1 MASVFISSPAE
12 IVVVDSRTRSGT
24 ITLPNTN
31 FIPYRVLSFKDQYG
45 TFSNSSLTLSTQL
58 GESFDDG
65 TTSKTFSNAFSYL
78 NLYAVSSKWLVM
90 NATQTVQQTISSL
103 TVNQLTFG
111 TGAGWVQFGPVQASI
126 VSTIQEQTNAAY
138 INNLYIGTQST
149 LNTAQYWGLF
159 GNYNNT
165 VLAEISTG
173 TGFQEFLVFKGSSSS
188 DRVRVQ
194 TTGNFVVETGVSAR
208 LFNSNTTTTLSNAT
222 PAFIINTSSNVGI
235 QTATPGATLDVAGTA
250 RAITLSTQQLLV
262 SSLNGSLPLSL
273 ANLTSTTAGITT
285 GYQTAGFLSSLNLLS
300 TVGGL
305 GSIGYIS
312 SPSLTS
318 SFISTTNFIIQ
329 SFSSFSTA
337 FGPGG
342 GINTAQLTSTVGGL
356 GSIGYISSA
365 TLISTTA
372 GLERYVSSFID
383 PQELAS
389 SVLQFISS
397 TYFTTQLNS
406 TVTGLGSIG
415 YISSSQLTST
425 TAGITLAYQ
434 TAGFISSANLLNM
447 VSTPFLNTS
456 LTSTVTGLGSIGYIS
471 TASLTSSFISTTNFI
486 NQSFSSFSTAFGPGG
501 GITTAQLAS
510 TVTGLG
516 SIGYLS
522 SIPAILSTSAFYTSS
537 AVISTAT
544 IRIMSSLI
552 TNAST
557 VTANIMTTSTIATNG
572 LTMGTNPSWILTS
585 PIQTLAISTN
595 SLWADQSYVNT
606 ETVTTGT
613 ISTLTTNALTL
624 GTGATWIQT
633 APILTSVVS
642 TINLYA
648 NQPFFDTV
656 NIGSVST
663 MNSLEYYG
671 LFGNYN
677 NTVLAEISTG
687 GGNQELLIF
696 KGSSSSDR
704 VRVQTTGNFVIETGV
719 SARLFNSNTS
729 QTLANA
735 TPAFIVNSSS
745 NVGIQTASPGAT
757 LDVAGTARA
766 VTVSSQQLF
775 FSSLNGGQP
784 LSSANLISTTAGITT
799 AYQTAGFISS
809 ANLANMVSTSFL
821 DTSLAST
828 TTGITIAY
836 QTAGFL
842 SSANLLNLVSTTFLN
857 TSLASTTA
865 GITTA
870 YQTAGFIS
878 SANLANMV
886 STSFLN
892 TSLTSTV
899 TGLGS
904 SGYLSSIPTTLST
917 SSLFVSSIST
927 NFIQAVV
934 LSSLALYASSLVAPY
949 VFSPQFF
956 TF

>member
-250 RAITLSTQQLLV
+250 RAITLSTQQLLI

-318 SFISTTNFIIQ
+318 SFISTTNFINQ

-434 TAGFISSANLLNM
+434 TAGFISSANLVNM

-456 LTSTVTGLGSIGYIS
+456 LTSTVAGLGSIGYIS

-486 NQSFSSFSTAFGPGG
+486 NQSFSSFSTAFSP
-501 GITTAQLAS
+501 A
-510 TVTGLG
+510 
-516 SIGYLS
+516 LS
-522 SIPAILSTSAFYTSS
+522 S
-537 AVISTAT
+537 
-544 IRIMSSLI
+544 
-552 TNAST
+552 
-557 VTANIMTTSTIATNG
+557 
-572 LTMGTNPSWILTS
+572 
-585 PIQTLAISTN
+585 
-595 SLWADQSYVNT
+595 
-606 ETVTTGT
+606 
-613 ISTLTTNALTL
+613 
-624 GTGATWIQT
+624 
-633 APILTSVVS
+633 
-642 TINLYA
+642 
-648 NQPFFDTV
+648 
-656 NIGSVST
+656 
-663 MNSLEYYG
+663 
-671 LFGNYN
+671 
-677 NTVLAEISTG
+677 
-687 GGNQELLIF
+687 
-696 KGSSSSDR
+696 
-704 VRVQTTGNFVIETGV
+704 
-719 SARLFNSNTS
+719 
-729 QTLANA
+729 
-735 TPAFIVNSSS
+735 
-745 NVGIQTASPGAT
+745 
-757 LDVAGTARA
+757 
-766 VTVSSQQLF
+766 
-775 FSSLNGGQP
+775 
-784 LSSANLISTTAGITT
+784 NLISTTAGITL
-799 AYQTAGFISS
+799 AYQTAGFIYS
-809 ANLANMVSTSFL
+809 AILA
-821 DTSLAST
+821 
-828 TTGITIAY
+828 
-836 QTAGFL
+836 
-842 SSANLLNLVSTTFLN
+842 NLVSTTFLN
-857 TSLASTTA
+857 TSLTSTTA